1 MRVWALFCPPS
12 PRFPKAIQ
20 MSDRILRPALVL
32 GLLSCIGPFAID
44 MYLPAMPEIGADLG
58 TSIQAMQGT
67 IIAYFIAFGLAQL
80 IYGPWADRS
89 GRKPP
94 LYAGIAVFMA
104 GSVACTIAP
113 TVEWL
118 LVGRAIQGLGGAA
131 LMVVP
136 RAIIRDLYTGPAATR
151 LMAAVMMV
159 ISVSPMLAP
168 LAGSGLMAA
177 FDWRAIF
184 GALVVASFASLAI
197 LTLYQP
203 ETLAPANRQPFDLGQ
218 MRRGAAKLFTDPMF
232 MGLTFLGGFGMAS
245 FFVFIA
251 SASFVYTGAFGL
263 SPTGFSIAFAIN
275 AIGFFSASQVAGP
288 LGMRHGSARVMAWA
302 SVGFAGFTVALF
314 ALALA
319 GAMTLW
325 LCVAG
330 LFLAN
335 ACLGLIIPTAMVMAL
350 DEHGDIA
357 GLASS
362 LGGTL
367 QMLAGG
373 AMIAAV
379 GPFFDGSAT
388 PMLGAIAL
396 CGVLVLALSR
406 VVMSRQAAVA

>member
-1 MRVWALFCPPS
+1 MT
-12 PRFPKAIQ
+12 
-20 MSDRILRPALVL
+20 DRILRPALVL

-58 TSIQAMQGT
+58 TTIQGMQGT

-80 IYGPWADRS
+80 VYGPWADRS

-94 LYAGIAVFMA
+94 LYAGIGVFMV
-104 GSVACTIAP
+104 GSVVCTFAP

-118 LVGRAIQGLGGAA
+118 IVGRAIQGLGGAA

-136 RAIIRDLYTGPAATR
+136 RAIIRDLYTGPAATK

-168 LAGSGLMAA
+168 LAGSGLMAI

-184 GALVVASFASLAI
+184 GALLVASIASLAI

-203 ETLAPANRQPFDLGQ
+203 ETLNPADRQPFDLGV
-218 MRRGAAKLFTDPMF
+218 MRRGAGKLFTDPLF

-263 SPTGFSIAFAIN
+263 SPTGFSVAFAVN
-275 AIGFFSASQVAGP
+275 AIGFFASSQLAGP
-288 LGMRHGSARVMAWA
+288 LGMRHGSAKVMAWA
-302 SVGFAGFTVALF
+302 SAGFAFFTVVLF
-314 ALALA
+314 GLALA
-319 GAMTLW
+319 GVMTLW

-350 DEHGDIA
+350 DEHGEIA

-373 AMIAAV
+373 AMIAAG
-379 GPFFDGSAT
+379 GPFFDGTAT
-388 PMLGAIAL
+388 PMLGAIAI

-406 VVMSRQAAVA
+406 LVMSRHAAVA